1 MSRGVSPNVGGY
13 QVGMTIGM
21 LFLVLAALIAFVA
34 AIPPVAPV
42 RLMLVAISLGCGWLG
57 LALNGIHIQ

>member
-1 MSRGVSPNVGGY
+1 
-13 QVGMTIGM
+13 MTIGM